1 MSENEDQQV
10 LEGSNSPEDKLTA
23 EISEQDEDSSLLDAA
38 LGLGEQE
45 EVTDDPESGLNLLD
59 ESADAVQIEDP
70 VSDSVLFYMWVP
82 YSN

>member
-10 LEGSNSPEDKLTA
+10 LDGGDSPEDKLTA

-45 EVTDDPESGLNLLD
+45 ETTDDPESGINLLD
-59 ESADAVQIEDP
+59 EGTDAVQIEDP
-70 VSDSVLFYMWVP
+70 VSGTQFIA
-82 YSN
+82 